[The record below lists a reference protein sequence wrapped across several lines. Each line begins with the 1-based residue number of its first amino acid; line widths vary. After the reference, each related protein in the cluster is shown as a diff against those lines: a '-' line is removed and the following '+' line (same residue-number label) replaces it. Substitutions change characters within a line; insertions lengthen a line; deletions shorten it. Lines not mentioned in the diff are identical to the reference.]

1 MLKFKSSKIL
11 VPVDFSDTSRV
22 AINHA
27 GFIAQFTK
35 GDIYLLHVISLSN
48 PVLNI
53 LLPEVHVEKN
63 VVFEKAGEKLAE
75 WAEEIRKQFGV
86 NVQTLVKSGSPHK
99 EILDTVDEFQIDFIA
114 MGTHGYGPIENLII
128 GSNTLK
134 VATKSNAAVLCTR
147 VEATKKGYD
156 HIILPIDT
164 SANTRQKVNY
174 AAEFALTFK
183 SHIHVLGLLGSD
195 EEEYKNDLQIMLKQ
209 TENYLRKKGVMYNVE
224 LVENVKNRATATIH
238 YTSKNNGDLIIVM
251 SDQDSE
257 LSGFFLGPYTQQ
269 IIHHS
274 TVPVI
279 ILKPENISLDTNVTI
294 LGGTSGI

>member
-11 VPVDFSDTSRV
+11 VPVDFSETSRV

-27 GFIAQFTK
+27 GFIAQYTK
-35 GDIYLLHVISLSN
+35 GDIYLLHVVSVSN

-53 LLPEVHVEKN
+53 LMPEVHVEKDIIH
-63 VVFEKAGEKLAE
+63 EKANEKLTE
-75 WAEEIRKQFGV
+75 WADEISKMFKV
-86 NVQTLVKSGSPHK
+86 NINTVIKTGNPHK
-99 EILDTVDEFQIDFIA
+99 EILATVDELGIDFIA

-147 VEATKKGYD
+147 MEATKKGYN

-174 AAEFALTFK
+174 AAEFAQTFK
-183 SHIHVLGLLGSD
+183 SHVHVLGLLGAD
-195 EEEYKNDLQIMLKQ
+195 EPEYKNDIQIMLKQ
-209 TENYLRKKGVMYNVE
+209 TENFFKEKGIMYNVD
-224 LVENVKNRATATIH
+224 LIENVKNRATATIH
-238 YTSKNNGDLIIVM
+238 YTLKNNGDIIIVM
-251 SDQDSE
+251 SDQDAE

-279 ILKPENISLDTNVTI
+279 ILKPENIALDTDISI